1 MSDSMLQSKQSL
13 LRALP
18 AVDELLR
25 TDAVVQG
32 SAGLPAPLVARAVR
46 EALAVVRTR
55 VLNGSLTVDRTDAD
69 DADVTRVD
77 EMANRHS
84 DVTAAPDASMRRLAE
99 RAAIQGLN
107 GLRRSLLGRVINGTG
122 VILHTNLGRAPL
134 SEGAVQAVADVARGY
149 SNLEYDVPSGR
160 RGLRDLHGETLL
172 TALTGAEAALVVNN
186 NAAAVLLVLS
196 ALADGREV
204 VLSRGEMIEIGGA
217 FRIPEVMEQSGAIL
231 KEVGTTNRTHLADYE
246 NALGEDTGAILKV
259 HPSNYKVVGFTAEVD
274 AQALAPLARRH
285 DVPLIEDLG
294 SGVLI
299 PTQKYGLAAEPTVQ
313 SRIAAGI
320 DVVTFSGDKLLG
332 GPQAGIIVGTNTFVE
347 ACRRHPL
354 ARALRVDKMTLAAL
368 QATLLDYLADAHD
381 QIPIYEMM
389 GGTVSSLRE
398 RAEAIVAHTREANAA
413 EALEAL
419 DEGSG
424 ATAARGSS
432 SIDIRIVDT
441 QAAVGGGSL
450 PGETLPS
457 VAVALQER
465 EVGAERLAAKLR
477 FGQPPVVGRVEGDT
491 VLLDLRTIA
500 PEDDRLVADAIVKL
514 HE

>member
-1 MSDSMLQSKQSL
+1 MSDAGVTAKQTL

-18 AVDELLR
+18 AVDELMR
-25 TDAVVQG
+25 QDAVARG
-32 SAGLPAPLVARAVR
+32 SAGLPAPLVAQAVR
-46 EALAVVRTR
+46 EALADVR
-55 VLNGSLTVDRTDAD
+55 
-69 DADVTRVD
+69 ADVLREKAASDTGAFGNTTHAQARRVV
-77 EMANRHS
+77 AK
-84 DVTAAPDASMRRLAE
+84 AAEALSPDGSEEAKSEATSGATSVHRLAE
-99 RAAIQGLN
+99 RAALKRLAA
-107 GLRRSLLGRVINGTG
+107 LRRSLLGRVVNGTG

-134 SEGAVQAVADVARGY
+134 SKRALQAVADVSRGY

-196 ALADGREV
+196 ALAEGREV

-231 KEVGTTNRTHLADYE
+231 KEVGTTNRTHLTDYE

-259 HPSNYKVVGFTAEVD
+259 HPSNYKVVGFTAQVD
-274 AQALAPLARRH
+274 AQALAPLARH
-285 DVPLIEDLG
+285 HGVPLIEDLG
-294 SGVLI
+294 SGVLVS
-299 PTQKYGLAAEPTVQ
+299 TQKYGLAPEPTVQ

-332 GPQAGIIVGTNTFVE
+332 GPQAGIIVGTKAFIE

-368 QATLLDYLADAHD
+368 QATLLDYLDDNHKS
-381 QIPIYEMM
+381 IPIYEMM
-389 GGTVSSLRE
+389 GATIPSLRE
-398 RAEAIVAHTREANAA
+398 RTEAIVEKVREAAA
-413 EALEAL
+413 SAGGPA
-419 DEGSG
+419 
-424 ATAARGSS
+424 
-432 SIDIRIVDT
+432 IDIRIVDT
-441 QAAVGGGSL
+441 QSTVGGGSL
-450 PGETLPS
+450 PEETLPS
-457 VAVALQER
+457 VALALR
-465 EVGAERLAAKLR
+465 GSGGSAEGLAEALRL
-477 FGQPPVVGRVEGDT
+477 GQPAIVGRVEGDT

-500 PEDDRLVADAIVKL
+500 PEDDAPLADALVKL